1 MKSMMREESSMYQEY
16 ESGQAE
22 GSILASDTCSFPQ
35 TRSSKPARSSHIAS
49 QPAECFRYRMIKRCL
64 DIFLVLAISPVA
76 VPLGAAVALLVALD
90 SPGPVFFSHRRIRR
104 GGAFFSMW
112 KFRTMCVNSTEVLE
126 NYLAKN
132 PEAREEWSH
141 THKLRD
147 DPRVTAVGEFLRRS
161 SLDELPQIWNVLRGD
176 MSLVGPRPIVA
187 AEVERYGEYFD
198 HYCRVKPGVTGLWQV
213 SGRNKVSYNERVKL
227 DATYVDNWSLLHD
240 MGILLR
246 TGPSVANQDGAF

>member
-1 MKSMMREESSMYQEY
+1 
-16 ESGQAE
+16 
-22 GSILASDTCSFPQ
+22 
-35 TRSSKPARSSHIAS
+35 
-49 QPAECFRYRMIKRCL
+49 
-64 DIFLVLAISPVA
+64 
-76 VPLGAAVALLVALD
+76 
-90 SPGPVFFSHRRIRR
+90 
-104 GGAFFSMW
+104 
-112 KFRTMCVNSTEVLE
+112 VNSTEVLE